1 MLSPETPYPLHG
13 GGALRTASL
22 LNYLS
27 QNFDVDLITFRQRP
41 DQDPAAAIPV
51 GLVQSVQV
59 IDLPQHSRNAL
70 ARTWRNARRLIRGRP
85 PLVDRF
91 SGFATAFASKT
102 KYDVAV
108 VEHFWCAEYYDVLA
122 KIARRVILNL
132 HNVESAWHRTCA
144 AAEPFLRAQAHRRF
158 EQNCLELERAWLPK
172 FDAVLTAS
180 DRDADRIREL
190 NPKLK
195 LFSYPNAVPLVPV
208 PEREEEEVIAFSGNM
223 EYQPNRTAVQFF
235 ARDVWPELSRMN
247 PNLRWRLIGMNQ
259 HCIQG
264 YITGLP
270 RVELTGPIADAIAE
284 LRSARIVVAPLL
296 SGSGTRL
303 KIIEAWAAARPVV
316 STTIGS
322 EGLPVL
328 AKRNIYIADSPQ
340 EFVESIQS
348 LLRRPEEREKVGREG
363 RYLYEQEFSWEAAW
377 RKLDCSRVLLGD

>member
-27 QNFDVDLITFRQRP
+27 RHFDVDLITFRQRP
-41 DQDPAAAIPV
+41 EQDPAAAVPA

-59 IDLPQHSRNAL
+59 IDLPQHSRNSL
-70 ARTWRNARRLIRGRP
+70 ARAWRNASRLVRGRP

-91 SGFATAFASKT
+91 SGFTSAFASKT
-102 KYDVAV
+102 KYEVAV
-108 VEHFWCAEYYDVLA
+108 IEHFWCAEYYEVLA
-122 KIARRVILNL
+122 KVAKRVVLNL

-158 EQNCLELERAWLPK
+158 ERNCLGLERTWLPK

-180 DRDADRIREL
+180 DHDADRIREVI
-190 NPKLK
+190 PHLK
-195 LFSYPNAVPLVPV
+195 LFSYPNAIPLVPV
-208 PEREEEEVIAFSGNM
+208 PEREEEAVIAFSGNM
-223 EYQPNRTAVQFF
+223 EYQPNRSAVQFF
-235 ARDVWPELSRMN
+235 ARTVWPELSRMN
-247 PNLRWRLIGMNQ
+247 PDLRWRLIGMNP
-259 HCIQG
+259 HCIEG
-264 YITGLP
+264 YVRGLS
-270 RVELTGPIADAIAE
+270 RVELTGPIPDAVAE

-322 EGLPVL
+322 EGLPVV
-328 AKRNIYIADSPQ
+328 ANRNIYIADSPHH
-340 EFVESIQS
+340 FVESIQS
-348 LLRRPEEREKVGREG
+348 LLNSPDERDKVGRAG

-377 RKLDCSRVLLGD
+377 RKLDCSKVLLGG